1 MRINRGKNSDL
12 GYLPWLVGCVVGF
25 STFVY
30 LGFYI
35 MFIGGIIQILEAVKM
50 EEISSWEVAVGIA
63 RVVCSSLSPL
73 VGLLGFY
80 VSASATE
87 WVLTK
92 FKRMS

>member
-1 MRINRGKNSDL
+1 
-12 GYLPWLVGCVVGF
+12 
-25 STFVY
+25 
-30 LGFYI
+30 